1 MRQHYCQAAVRAVQA
16 IFYNHFSRP
25 SSLFC
30 DASRT
35 FCCKPKKETLSTIL
49 MADIQNSYDIT
60 AMPRIPHGD
69 NIPFAHATLPQR
81 SAPSRHSHDGHST
94 ALPSGNRLPP
104 ARPLRFTA
112 RAGGAWPWR
121 HHRRALAIYL
131 RTGRGRMALASMSP
145 YTPLRFTGS
154 GKGSLVSDLP
164 PARPLRQCAR
174 WGIHTLARRA
184 GGRRLYAA
192 AVSHMPRQTEQAEQ
206 AEHTAQRDWR
216 YARLRAAHTRA

>member
-1 MRQHYCQAAVRAVQA
+1 MT
-16 IFYNHFSRP
+16 SRP
-25 SSLFC
+25 CRAYRTVTTFHLRTPPCRSVPPRPAIRTTVIQLRC
-30 DASRT
+30 RRATACRLRGHCASR
-35 FCCKPKKETLSTIL
+35 
-49 MADIQNSYDIT
+49 
-60 AMPRIPHGD
+60 
-69 NIPFAHATLPQR
+69 
-81 SAPSRHSHDGHST
+81 
-94 ALPSGNRLPP
+94 
-104 ARPLRFTA
+104 A
-112 RAGGAWPWR
+112 RAGDAWPWR

-131 RTGRGRMALASMSP
+131 RTGRGRMALAPMSP

-184 GGRRLYAA
+184 GVRRLYAA

-216 YARLRAAHTRA
+216 YARLRAAQAAQRHRRHAGNLCAKIPGGTPANGRRARSWAYISDR